1 MVRSF
6 FRRSRDNVTFQSSN
20 QQNQQNTSLKL
31 SKNLQTNIDNIQN
44 MLDYPADL
52 KVRHLKLGEGNIKC
66 AFVYIES
73 VVDKQ
78 NVQQNVLDNIQ
89 QAQNL
94 PKETKELFKYID
106 EKFFALMDV
115 KKGTTLDDIS
125 LPLLIGYTIV
135 YIDGIDTAL
144 MLNTAGG
151 EMRAIEEPI
160 TETLIRG
167 PRAGFVEDIHVNIGM
182 IRRNVNDPNLRFKTY
197 LTGRRSK
204 KSLVVCYINDIVH
217 PELLKEVDRRL
228 NSIDIDIVPESGY
241 VEEWIEDSFLSPF
254 PQIFNTERPDKVVR
268 ALTHGRVVIL
278 VDGTPFVLILPMTF
292 SEVITSPEDY
302 YERWT
307 IGTLLRILRY
317 FAAFVSVF
325 LPAIYIALTSIQPGM
340 IPSKLAFSIAGT
352 REGVPFPPVIEALM
366 MVITMELLQE
376 AGARLPQTIGQTV
389 GIVGGL
395 VIGEAAVRAGVVSPI
410 MVIVIALTAVCNF
423 AIPAFSVAITFRII
437 RFGFI
442 FAAGIFGL
450 YGIVLAYIMLN
461 IHFVNLKSFGVP
473 YTTPFAPFFKTDW
486 KDLIV
491 RFPIPS
497 RQQRTTYLLTDD
509 KISMDDKGENG

>member
-6 FRRSRDNVTFQSSN
+6 FRRSRTNTTIQSFD

-31 SKNLQTNIDNIQN
+31 SKNFQTNIDNIQN
-44 MLDYPADL
+44 MLDRPADL
-52 KVRHLKLGEGNIKC
+52 KVRHLKLGDGNINC

-78 NVQQNVLDNIQ
+78 NVQQHVLDNIQ

-94 PKETKELFKYID
+94 PKENQQLFTYIH

-160 TETLIRG
+160 SETLIRG

-182 IRRNVNDPNLRFKTY
+182 IRRNVNDPNLRLKTY

-228 NSIDIDIVPESGY
+228 KTIDIDIVPESGY
-241 VEEWIEDSFLSPF
+241 VEEWIQDSFLSPF
-254 PQIFNTERPDKVVR
+254 PQILNTERPDKVVR

-278 VDGTPFVLILPMTF
+278 VDGTPFALILPMTF
-292 SEVITSPEDY
+292 SEVIMSPEDY

-317 FAAFVSVF
+317 FAAFVSIF

-395 VIGEAAVRAGVVSPI
+395 VIGEAAVRAGIVSPI

-423 AIPAFSVAITFRII
+423 AIPSFSVAITFRII

-450 YGIVLAYIMLN
+450 YGMVLAYIMVN